1 MSYISFISFIFVASF
16 SHAQNISNL
25 CGESGQN
32 QISFSNSVE
41 KRPSQELIVIT
52 WNAFKYSNTLFFKDF
67 KRLSETADIFLVQEA
82 MHSVDLEKAFAQ
94 NINFDFSFHK
104 SFCMPGKRATGVM
117 NSARFQ
123 LLNNVTLVSPD
134 VEPLAL
140 TPKVTAYSQIYFNG
154 QLVHVFNTHALNFNI
169 GIPFERQ
176 MFAIAK
182 EISKISGP
190 VIWAGDFNTWN
201 GPRKNYMEKI
211 TTALKLKHL
220 KPAKDPRNLVLDH
233 IYIKGFSFGESEVLI
248 ENSSDHY
255 PVKAVLKLK

>member
-1 MSYISFISFIFVASF
+1 MSYISFISLLLVANF
-16 SHAQNISNL
+16 SYAQSTSNL
-25 CGESGQN
+25 CAKSDQN

-41 KRPSQELIVIT
+41 KRQSQELTVIT
-52 WNAFKYSNTLFFKDF
+52 WNAYKYSDPVFFTDF
-67 KRLSETADIFLVQEA
+67 KRLSETADLFLVQEA
-82 MHSVDLEKAFAQ
+82 MHSFDLEKAFAL

-117 NSARFQ
+117 NSARFE
-123 LLNNVTLVSPD
+123 LMNNVTLVSPD
-134 VEPLAL
+134 VEPLSL

-154 QLVHVFNTHALNFNI
+154 QIVHVFNTHALNFNI

-182 EISKISGP
+182 EISRISGP

-201 GPRKNYMEKI
+201 GLRKNYMEKI

-220 KPAKDPRNLVLDH
+220 KPAKDPRNLILDH

-248 ENSSDHY
+248 ESSSDHF
-255 PVKAVLKLK
+255 PVRAVLKL